1 MIKILFYMLLS
12 VVAVGLVSCGY
23 KNEAKKVTQDF
34 FSAIKNDKE
43 DKMIELY
50 PEVGNLQ
57 NYYKSDTIIVK
68 EVTELEEKKYSVSVT
83 NKFTNGFGKS
93 SESQITIYTKPKNE
107 EKPSDGY
114 IIYDSKGLCDLS
126 DELIYKFAKRKG
138 YVKGDSITDQQIAKN
153 VKEASTELMQ
163 LTLKFNAYLL
173 ENVKISDW
181 SWESSDYSYSASG
194 SGVVKNNTKY
204 SIPNLKYIVTYKRN
218 GEEISQDDGSVSY
231 DEVCPYGMKSFSFYT
246 SYVGNANKASIRLD
260 FDSEFMIETVAN
272 GEFDDAE

>member
-1 MIKILFYMLLS
+1 MKKILLLS
-12 VVAVGLVSCGY
+12 VVSLVFVSCGY
-23 KNEAKKVTQDF
+23 KKEAKEVTQDF

-43 DKMIELY
+43 EKMKELY

-57 NYYKSDTIIVK
+57 NYYKSDTIIVN
-68 EVTELEEKKYSVSVT
+68 EVTELEEKKYSVSIT
-83 NKFTNGFGKS
+83 NKFTNGLGKS
-93 SESQITIYTKPKNE
+93 TESQITIYTKPKNE

-138 YVKGDSITDQQIAKN
+138 YVKEDSITDQQIAN
-153 VKEASTELMQ
+153 SVKEASKELMR
-163 LTLKFNAYLL
+163 LTLKFNVYLID
-173 ENVKISDW
+173 NVKVTDW
-181 SWESSDYSYSASG
+181 SWRTSDYSNSASG

-204 SIPNLKYIVTYKRN
+204 TIPNLKYIVTYSRN
-218 GEEISQDDGSVSY
+218 GNEIAQDDGSVSY
-231 DEVCPYGMKSFSFYT
+231 DDLRPYGMKSFSFYT

-272 GEFDDAE
+272 GDFDDAE